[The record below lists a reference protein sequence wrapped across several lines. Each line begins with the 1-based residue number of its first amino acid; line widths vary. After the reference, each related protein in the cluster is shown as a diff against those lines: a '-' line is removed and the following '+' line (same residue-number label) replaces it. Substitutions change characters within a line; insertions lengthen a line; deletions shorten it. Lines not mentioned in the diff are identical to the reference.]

1 MRKIVRRREVVADD
15 WLYEGEPGSDVAGAR
30 VVRPL
35 AAILAEVKAGRE
47 LPAGSAV
54 RLTPTD
60 EPELLAPIADRLALV
75 VVDFPKY
82 GDGRGF
88 TQGRL
93 LRQRYRYQG
102 ELRATGALKRD
113 FLFFLARCGFDA
125 FELLPSEDLA
135 AAVAAFDS
143 FSVAYQ
149 DGTDGIT
156 HVRRREPVAGGG
168 QHQ

>member
-15 WLYEGEPGSDVAGAR
+15 WLYAGEPGSEAAGAR
-30 VVRPL
+30 VVQPL
-35 AAILAEVKAGRE
+35 ATILDALKAGK

-60 EPELLAPIADRLALV
+60 EPELLAPVVDKLALI

-88 TQGRL
+88 SQGRL
-93 LRQRYRYQG
+93 LRQRYRYRG

-125 FELLPSEDLA
+125 FELMESEDLTESL
-135 AAVAAFDS
+135 AAFDS
-143 FSVAYQ
+143 FTVAYQ
-149 DGTDGIT
+149 DGTEGIT
-156 HVRRREPVAGGG
+156 HVQRREPAAGNR
-168 QHQ
+168 

>member
-15 WLYEGEPGSDVAGAR
+15 WLYAGEPGSDAVGAR

-35 AAILAEVKAGRE
+35 AEVLEELKAGRE
-47 LPAGSAV
+47 LPEGSAV
-54 RLTPTD
+54 RLIPTD
-60 EPELLAPIADRLALV
+60 EPELLAPLVDRLALV

-93 LRQRYRYQG
+93 LRQRYRYRG

-125 FELLPSEDLA
+125 FELIASEDLSDA
-135 AAVAAFDS
+135 IAAFDS

-156 HVRRREPVAGGG
+156 HVHRREISG
-168 QHQ
+168 